1 MMLIFSTVI
10 SGCSATER
18 LNKAATTQGVI
29 KASVVLPDYP
39 QDCRVITPH
48 AAIDVGA
55 ELRSVL
61 VRERGQL
68 DKANARVGRCGQFYD
83 AIRRL
88 FGGTS

>member
-1 MMLIFSTVI
+1 MLLTLTSCST
-10 SGCSATER
+10 TER
-18 LNKAATTQGVI
+18 LNKAATTQGTI

-39 QDCRVITPH
+39 QDCRALTPH

-68 DKANARVGRCGQFYD
+68 DKANSRVGRCADFFDDVKSRYGK
-83 AIRRL
+83 
-88 FGGTS
+88 SP

>member
-18 LNKAATTQGVI
+18 LNKAATTQGAI

-39 QDCRVITPH
+39 QDCRVHTPH
-48 AAIDVGA
+48 AALDVGA

-68 DKANARVGRCGQFYD
+68 DKANARVGRCADFYD
-83 AIRRL
+83 DVASKYGTRR
-88 FGGTS
+88 

>member
-1 MMLIFSTVI
+1 MMLIFSTII
-10 SGCSATER
+10 SGCSTTER
-18 LNKAATTQGVI
+18 LNKAATTQGVV

-39 QDCRVITPH
+39 QDCRALTPH

-68 DKANARVGRCGQFYD
+68 DKANARVGRCADFYD
-83 AIRRL
+83 DVASKY
-88 FGGTS
+88 GTRQ

>member
-1 MMLIFSTVI
+1 MLLTLTS
-10 SGCSATER
+10 CSATER
-18 LNKAATTQGVI
+18 LNKAATTQGTI

-39 QDCRVITPH
+39 QDCRALTPH

-68 DKANARVGRCGQFYD
+68 DKANARVSRCGQFYD
-83 AIRRL
+83 ATRRL
-88 FGGTS
+88 FGNAS

>member
-1 MMLIFSTVI
+1 MLISSTVI

-18 LNKAATTQGVI
+18 LNKAATTQGTI

-39 QDCRVITPH
+39 QDCRALTPH

-68 DKANARVGRCGQFYD
+68 DKANSRVGRCSSFYD
-83 AIRRL
+83 DLRVRIGNSR
-88 FGGTS
+88 

>member
-1 MMLIFSTVI
+1 MMSILSIVI

-18 LNKAATTQGVI
+18 LNKAATTQGTI
-29 KASVVLPDYP
+29 KASIVLPDYP
-39 QDCRVITPH
+39 QDCRALTPH

-83 AIRRL
+83 DVKSRY
-88 FGGTS
+88 GKTP

>member
-1 MMLIFSTVI
+1 MLILSTII

-18 LNKAATTQGVI
+18 LNKAATTQGII
-29 KASVVLPDYP
+29 KASVVLPDWP
-39 QDCRVITPH
+39 ADCKAKEPH

-83 AIRRL
+83 DVRSKY
-88 FGGTS
+88 GNSK